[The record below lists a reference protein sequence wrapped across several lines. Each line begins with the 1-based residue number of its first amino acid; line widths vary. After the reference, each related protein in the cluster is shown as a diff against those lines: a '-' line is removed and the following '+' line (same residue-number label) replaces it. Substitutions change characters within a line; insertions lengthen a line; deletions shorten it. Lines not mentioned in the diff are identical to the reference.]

1 VSETLT
7 DLRIRKLP
15 PDPTKRVEIW
25 DARVPA
31 FGIRVSPNGNK
42 SFVLLYR
49 HRGRPRRM
57 TIGRYPVV
65 SLSEARNRAI
75 EALGQ
80 VARGA
85 DPREQK
91 ARKDNGTR
99 FDDTVDMFVRTY
111 CRQHNRESTR
121 RETERLLKAR
131 FVSRWAARDIREVS
145 KSDVLKIIDEALKDG
160 VPSAANHALATIRL
174 FFNWCSDR
182 GLVDVNPCDRLKAPA
197 KKIARDRV
205 LDDLELGKVWS
216 AAASIGYP
224 FGTITQLLVLTA
236 QRRNEVTSMRWAD
249 LDLEAAAWSI
259 PAALTKN
266 GVTHVVPL
274 VPEVLQILKSVPR
287 VDNHLLFPA
296 RSSEGRAFSAFSK
309 SKERLT
315 SLSTVTEFTLH
326 DLRRTVA
333 TRMASLGIAPHVIER
348 LLNHVTGT
356 LGGVAGVYNRFKYRE
371 EVRAALVLWAA
382 HVRQV
387 VGPGICADST
397 IPTSSAVDGD
407 AQTVVSTTL
416 SVGPPD
422 ARQTP

>member
-1 VSETLT
+1 MSETLT
-7 DLRIRKLP
+7 DLKIRKLA

-31 FGIRVSPNGNK
+31 FGIRVSPKGNK

-65 SLSEARNRAI
+65 SLSEARNRAM
-75 EALGQ
+75 EALGE

-85 DPREQK
+85 DPQVQK
-91 ARKDNGTR
+91 ALKHNGTR

-131 FVSRWAARDIREVS
+131 FVSRWAARDIREIS
-145 KSDVLKIIDEALKDG
+145 KSDVLKIIDETLQDG
-160 VPSAANHALATIRL
+160 APSAANHALATIRL

-197 KKIARDRV
+197 KKVARDRV
-205 LDDLELGKVWS
+205 LDDLELGKVWN

-224 FGTITQLLVLTA
+224 FGTITQLLLLTA
-236 QRRNEVTSMRWAD
+236 QRRNEVASMRWKD
-249 LDLEAAAWSI
+249 IDFGAAAWAI
-259 PAALTKN
+259 PAELTKN

-274 VPEVLQILKSVPR
+274 VPEALQILTCVPR
-287 VDNHLLFPA
+287 VHNELLFPA
-296 RSSEGRAFSAFSK
+296 RGGEGRAFSGFSK
-309 SKERLT
+309 SKERLA
-315 SLSTVTEFTLH
+315 SLSTVAEFTLH

-333 TRMASLGIAPHVIER
+333 TRMASLGVAPHVVER

-371 EVRAALVLWAA
+371 EVKAALVLWTG
-382 HVRQV
+382 HMRQL
-387 VGPGICADST
+387 VGPDYCAGCT
-397 IPTSSAVDGD
+397 TAISSVLDVA
-407 AQTVVSTTL
+407 AQTVADATS
-416 SVGPPD
+416 SVGSLN
-422 ARQTP
+422 ARQSP